1 MASRA
6 SDLSLRGPVQLI
18 SSFYSETLSEQLCMI
33 HIKLFIFVLHCP
45 LSSFCVWK
53 TQAWFLL
60 IGQRQG
66 AYWEEGLRMC
76 AVHFLLKNEVLRRRG
91 LRHVAFGFK
100 MTWKKQNRSP
110 LTSQKKE
117 KSLRHRVEYDYN
129 MSNFQLLS
137 INYCRTL
144 RRKRCKRSLKGT
156 FRRNPQQH
164 SMKRSQ
170 RGALCMNVSDF
181 KKTFDVLM
189 TFSRLP
195 GVFSVSCWHLI

>member
-1 MASRA
+1 
-6 SDLSLRGPVQLI
+6 
-18 SSFYSETLSEQLCMI
+18 
-33 HIKLFIFVLHCP
+33 
-45 LSSFCVWK
+45 
-53 TQAWFLL
+53 
-60 IGQRQG
+60 
-66 AYWEEGLRMC
+66 MC

-137 INYCRTL
+137 IKYCRTL

-195 GVFSVSCWHLI
+195 GVFSVADVGIWFKRNGFLFHLWAAFLTHLSCFIRRSLRVGANRTYRKRF